1 MRRARDP
8 ARLMLTT
15 APMTMALL
23 LAVRALPRPA
33 VRHDPVLQ
41 VWLLLLL
48 QVLETHTLS
57 PHPHHGWQVM
67 LMVLVEGLQQLQ
79 RRRLLLL
86 RARLRTVRAPVDRR
100 KTR

>member
-1 MRRARDP
+1 
-8 ARLMLTT
+8 MLTT

-57 PHPHHGWQVM
+57 PHLTMG
-67 LMVLVEGLQQLQ
+67 G
-79 RRRLLLL
+79 R
-86 RARLRTVRAPVDRR
+86 
-100 KTR
+100 